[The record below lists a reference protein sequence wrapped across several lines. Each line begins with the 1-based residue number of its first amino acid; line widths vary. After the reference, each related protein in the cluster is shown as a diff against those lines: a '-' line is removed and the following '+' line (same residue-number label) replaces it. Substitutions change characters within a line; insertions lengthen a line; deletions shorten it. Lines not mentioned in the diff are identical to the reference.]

1 MRKGLLCFVLML
13 CLFETALAQT
23 GDGVMSFDVPAKN
36 SLKFNKFLINPTFS
50 FVRED
55 ESFITFLNKRQW
67 TGFQDA
73 PTAYFFS
80 YSGKFREQNGIAV
93 GAFQRN
99 FGILTSFGAVVNFA
113 RSIEISNE
121 SNFTMGLNLA
131 YVNSGLN
138 TGKVKVNET
147 TDLSLQSVP
156 KNSLVT
162 INPGINYSTGFIDL
176 GLSANNIFTY
186 NFNNSEVVPD
196 DPMRG
201 VAAHLMY
208 TGYMYNS
215 GLFEN
220 GKFSAL
226 IKGEMGKEKTIFSGS
241 ILVNAPKAGWFQAG
255 YNSLYG
261 VSGGLGLIIAKK
273 ISLGYVVE
281 KSLGSY
287 SDFGLSHEITL
298 AYKIR
303 GYGDYEDAKP
313 IVKATNKTNPYKRP
327 VAVKRKSPAE
337 LKKERDAQ
345 LALKA
350 QQEKER
356 LEAERLRREKE
367 LAEAKAKA
375 EEAARIKAE
384 QEKALA
390 EARAKAEAEARLK
403 AEKDKENAVSEA
415 ERLRREKE
423 AAALQAKLDAEAKAK
438 EAAERLKAEQERAR
452 LEAER
457 LRKERADAEAK
468 AKADAAA
475 QAKAEADRIA
485 REKAEA
491 ARIAKEK
498 ADAEARAKAE
508 EAARLKAEQDRL
520 AKEQAD
526 AAAKAKAESDARAK
540 AEAERIANEKAEA
553 ARIAKEQADA
563 ATRAKAEADRIAKE
577 KADAEAKAK
586 AEEAARLKAE
596 QDRLAKEQA
605 DAAARAKAEAD
616 ARAKAEAER
625 IANEKAEAARL
636 AKEQADAAARAK
648 AEADRIAKEKADA
661 EAKAKAEEAAR
672 LKAEQAEAA
681 AKAKAETEAR
691 DKAEAERI
699 ANEKAEAA
707 RLAKEQAEA
716 AAKTKAEAD
725 ARAKAEAERIAN
737 EKAEAARL
745 AKEQAEAAAR
755 AKAEADRIAKEK
767 ADAEARAKAEE
778 AARLKAEQERLAKEQ
793 ADSQARAKAEAD
805 ARAKAE
811 QERLAKEKANAEAKA
826 RAEEEE
832 RLRKEAEA
840 KARLEAAK
848 TAEDKELDNLTQ
860 VIDDSKK
867 YQTES
872 LNKFESMVNEKAR
885 ELSEL
890 RKENDLSEQGIATQQ
905 KEVEFQSGAAA
916 NRALEALKAEINEN
930 SKNQASRIKEFETL
944 AAERL
949 KKVPGKNDLLNQS
962 YARTLE
968 QLKAEKL
975 ASDKQ
980 NAQLLLRLDQIKNEI
995 EVEKKRRI
1003 KRATFDSNQTKYVKD
1018 RATLKQIKETTSPTG
1033 LTYTPADFDYGD
1045 EDQANMQIVKNID
1058 NVDGGFY
1065 LVVAAHKD
1073 EAKRDAFIKKAIQAG
1088 QTNIDFFYNVA
1099 TGTYYIYHQ
1108 KFSDIQDATS
1118 ALENK
1123 GNKAVN
1129 AKMVIVKIEK

>member
-1 MRKGLLCFVLML
+1 MRKGLLCFVLMF
-13 CLFETALAQT
+13 CLFENAFAQT

-55 ESFITFLNKRQW
+55 ESFVTFLNKRQW
-67 TGFQDA
+67 TSFQDA
-73 PTAYFFS
+73 PVSYFFS
-80 YSGKFREQNGIAV
+80 YSGKFREQNGIAI

-99 FGILTSFGAVVNFA
+99 FGVLTSFGAVVNFA

-201 VAAHLMY
+201 IAAHLMY

-226 IKGEMGKEKTIFSGS
+226 IKGEMGKEKTVFSGS
-241 ILVNAPKAGWFQAG
+241 FLLNAPKAGWAQLG

-281 KSLGSY
+281 KSLGSF
-287 SDFGLSHEITL
+287 SDFGLSHEITI

-313 IVKATNKTNPYKRP
+313 IVKATNKTNPYKKP
-327 VAVKRKSPAE
+327 VAVKKKSPAE

-350 QQEKER
+350 EQEKAR
-356 LEAERLRREKE
+356 LEAERLRKEKE

-375 EEAARIKAE
+375 EEAARLKAE

-403 AEKDKENAVSEA
+403 AEQDKANAVSEA

-423 AAALQAKLDAEAKAK
+423 AAAIQAKLDADAKAK
-438 EAAERLKAEQERAR
+438 EAAERLRAEQERAR

-457 LRKERADAEAK
+457 LRKERADAEAR
-468 AKADAAA
+468 AKEDAAA
-475 QAKAEADRIA
+475 QAKADADRIA

-491 ARIAKEK
+491 ARLAKEK

-526 AAAKAKAESDARAK
+526 AAARAKAEADRIAKEQADAEARVKAEEAARLAKEKADAEAKAKAEAAARAK
-540 AEAERIANEKAEA
+540 AEADRIANEKAEA
-553 ARIAKEQADA
+553 ARLAKEKADA
-563 ATRAKAEADRIAKE
+563 DAKAKAEAAAQAKAEADRIAREKAEEARLAKEKADAEAKAKAEAAAQAKAEADRIAREKADAEARAKAEAAARAKAEADRIANEKAEAARLAKEKADAEAARLKEQQDRLAKE

-586 AEEAARLKAE
+586 AEEA
-596 QDRLAKEQA
+596 
-605 DAAARAKAEAD
+605 
-616 ARAKAEAER
+616 
-625 IANEKAEAARL
+625 
-636 AKEQADAAARAK
+636 
-648 AEADRIAKEKADA
+648 
-661 EAKAKAEEAAR
+661 
-672 LKAEQAEAA
+672 
-681 AKAKAETEAR
+681 
-691 DKAEAERI
+691 
-699 ANEKAEAA
+699 
-707 RLAKEQAEA
+707 
-716 AAKTKAEAD
+716 
-725 ARAKAEAERIAN
+725 
-737 EKAEAARL
+737 
-745 AKEQAEAAAR
+745 
-755 AKAEADRIAKEK
+755 
-767 ADAEARAKAEE
+767 
-778 AARLKAEQERLAKEQ
+778 
-793 ADSQARAKAEAD
+793 
-805 ARAKAE
+805 
-811 QERLAKEKANAEAKA
+811 
-826 RAEEEE
+826 E

-872 LNKFESMVNEKAR
+872 LNKFESLVNEKAR
-885 ELSEL
+885 ELTEL

-930 SKNQASRIKEFETL
+930 AKNQAARIKEFEAL

-980 NAQLLLRLDQIKNEI
+980 NAQLLLRLDQIKSEI

-1018 RATLKQIKETTSPTG
+1018 RATLKQIKETTTPTG
-1033 LTYTPADFDYGD
+1033 LNYTPADFDFGD

-1058 NVDGGFY
+1058 NADAGFY

-1099 TGTYYIYHQ
+1099 TGTYYIYYQ
-1108 KFSDIQDATS
+1108 KFSEIQDATS

-1123 GNKAVN
+1123 GNKAIN

>member
-67 TGFQDA
+67 TSFQDA
-73 PTAYFFS
+73 PTSYFFS
-80 YSGKFREQNGIAV
+80 YSGKFREQNGIGV
-93 GAFQRN
+93 GLFQRN
-99 FGILTSFGAVVNFA
+99 FGILTSFGAVFNFA
-113 RSIEISNE
+113 RNVELSND
-121 SNFTMGLNLA
+121 SNFTFGLNLA
-131 YVNSGLN
+131 YLNSGLN
-138 TGKVKVNET
+138 TGKVKVNDQ
-147 TDLSLQSVP
+147 TDLSLQNVP

-162 INPGINYSTGFIDL
+162 INPGINYSTGYIDL

-201 VAAHLMY
+201 VGAHIMY

-226 IKGEMGKEKTIFSGS
+226 LKGEMGKEKTVFSGS
-241 ILVNAPKAGWFQAG
+241 FLINAPKAGWFQAG
-255 YNSLYG
+255 YNSLNG
-261 VSGGLGLIIAKK
+261 ISGGLGLIIAKK
-273 ISLGYVVE
+273 ISIGYVVE
-281 KSLGSY
+281 KGLGSY

-298 AYKIR
+298 AYKIK
-303 GYGDYEDAKP
+303 GYGDYEDAGP
-313 IVKATNKTNPYKRP
+313 IVKASNKTNPYKKP
-327 VAVKRKSPAE
+327 VAVKKKSPAE

-350 QQEKER
+350 QQEKDR
-356 LEAERLRREKE
+356 LEAERLRKEKE

-375 EEAARIKAE
+375 EEAARLKAE
-384 QEKALA
+384 QDKALA

-403 AEKDKENAVSEA
+403 AEQDKANAVSEA
-415 ERLRREKE
+415 ERLRKEKE
-423 AAALQAKLDAEAKAK
+423 AAALQAKLDADAKAK
-438 EAAERLKAEQERAR
+438 EAAERLRAEQERAR

-457 LRKERADAEAK
+457 LRKEKADAEAR

-475 QAKAEADRIA
+475 QAKLDAERL
-485 REKAEA
+485 
-491 ARIAKEK
+491 AKEK
-498 ADAEARAKAE
+498 ADA
-508 EAARLKAEQDRL
+508 AARLKAEQDRL
-520 AKEQAD
+520 AKEAAD
-526 AAAKAKAESDARAK
+526 ALARAKAESDAKAK
-540 AEAERIANEKAEA
+540 ADAERIAREKAEA
-553 ARIAKEQADA
+553 ARLAKEKADA
-563 ATRAKAEADRIAKE
+563 LAREKAEADRLAKE

-596 QDRLAKEQA
+596 QDRLAKEKADEAARLKEAAAAKAKA
-605 DAAARAKAEAD
+605 DA
-616 ARAKAEAER
+616 ER
-625 IANEKAEAARL
+625 LANEKAEAARL
-636 AKEQADAAARAK
+636 AKEKADAEAKAK
-648 AEADRIAKEKADA
+648 AEAARLAKEKADA

-672 LKAEQAEAA
+672 LKAEQDRLAKEKADEAARLKAEAD
-681 AKAKAETEAR
+681 AKAKA
-691 DKAEAERI
+691 DAERL

-707 RLAKEQAEA
+707 RLAKEKADEA
-716 AAKTKAEAD
+716 ARLKAEAD
-725 ARAKAEAERIAN
+725 AKAKADAERLAN

-745 AKEQAEAAAR
+745 AKE
-755 AKAEADRIAKEK
+755 K
-767 ADAEARAKAEE
+767 ADAEAKAKA
-778 AARLKAEQERLAKEQ
+778 
-793 ADSQARAKAEAD
+793 DAEA
-805 ARAKAE
+805 
-811 QERLAKEKANAEAKA
+811 
-826 RAEEEE
+826 E

-872 LNKFESMVNEKAR
+872 LNKFENMVNEKAR

-890 RKENDLSEQGIATQQ
+890 RKENDLSEQGIATTQ

-930 SKNQASRIKEFETL
+930 AKNQASRIKEFEAL

-968 QLKAEKL
+968 QLKAEKI
-975 ASDKQ
+975 ASDRQ
-980 NAQLLLRLDQIKNEI
+980 NAQLLARLDQIKSEI

-1003 KRATFDSNQTKYVKD
+1003 KRATFDSNQTKYIKD

-1033 LTYTPADFDYGD
+1033 QTYTPADFDFGD
-1045 EDQANMQIVKNID
+1045 EDQANMQIIKNID
-1058 NVDGGFY
+1058 NAEGGFY

-1099 TGTYYIYHQ
+1099 TGTYYIYYQ
-1108 KFSDIQDATS
+1108 KFSEIQDATS

-1123 GNKAVN
+1123 GNKAIN